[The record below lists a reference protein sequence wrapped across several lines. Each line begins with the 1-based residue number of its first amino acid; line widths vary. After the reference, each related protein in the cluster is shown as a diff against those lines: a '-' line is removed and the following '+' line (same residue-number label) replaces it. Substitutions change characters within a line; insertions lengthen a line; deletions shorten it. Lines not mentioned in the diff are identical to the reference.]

1 MRLLVAAAVVLAAVR
16 GGLFVLAGDVG
27 LSDPTLSVNA
37 LVPAIVAAVVVG
49 IAVKLR
55 PELMN
60 LSRPLLIGWGL
71 IVFVVAVNLLVQTV
85 GLRLYGIGV
94 AQYLVYPTLALAI
107 WPLFEEGDERLLVR
121 VIVAAGVLVALSVLL
136 QAADIE
142 SFIQS
147 ANAEVD
153 GLAANRYAGITGSYL
168 HTSAFLGCAFVL
180 LMGDAL
186 GRRGWLNWAFS
197 VLLLTVAFSAVIL
210 TFSRSGVMI
219 SAIGLAALFL
229 FAAKDRR
236 ALFLA
241 LVVPAVAIAIGVG
254 AWGGVTPEAAGERA
268 ASGLDAQGDKGNELR
283 ADAISGAVDTYQ
295 GQDLLHQVMG
305 DGLASTGNARQLEGG
320 DSTAELNI
328 VESYYLKLLTETGFF
343 GLILIGGFLVW
354 ALLYF
359 LRTLWCFRD
368 PLSASLAAA
377 GLGLGLY
384 NIIYP
389 ALETQLLALAWWLMF
404 SISLRR
410 TWLQSDREASFLLLP
425 IGGGR
430 KTGPPEEEFPAKP
443 LSGVEPL
450 PDPVADGSA
459 G

>member
-1 MRLLVAAAVVLAAVR
+1 M
-16 GGLFVLAGDVG
+16 LAGDVG

-168 HTSAFLGCAFVL
+168 HTSAFLGCATR
-180 LMGDAL
+180 ASCAPT
-186 GRRGWLNWAFS
+186 R
-197 VLLLTVAFSAVIL
+197 
-210 TFSRSGVMI
+210 SRSNVRCWCPRW
-219 SAIGLAALFL
+219 AA
-229 FAAKDRR
+229 RWCR
-236 ALFLA
+236 
-241 LVVPAVAIAIGVG
+241 
-254 AWGGVTPEAAGERA
+254 WGRSPE
-268 ASGLDAQGDKGNELR
+268 
-283 ADAISGAVDTYQ
+283 
-295 GQDLLHQVMG
+295 
-305 DGLASTGNARQLEGG
+305 
-320 DSTAELNI
+320 
-328 VESYYLKLLTETGFF
+328 
-343 GLILIGGFLVW
+343 
-354 ALLYF
+354 
-359 LRTLWCFRD
+359 
-368 PLSASLAAA
+368 
-377 GLGLGLY
+377 
-384 NIIYP
+384 
-389 ALETQLLALAWWLMF
+389 
-404 SISLRR
+404 
-410 TWLQSDREASFLLLP
+410 
-425 IGGGR
+425 
-430 KTGPPEEEFPAKP
+430 
-443 LSGVEPL
+443 
-450 PDPVADGSA
+450 
-459 G
+459 